1 MHAYDELIIS
11 IQISMKKYTFIL
23 LCVFLF
29 WGNAYA
35 QRENVISD
43 ESKIPAYQLPDVLT
57 RENGRKVKSE
67 KVWFNK
73 RRPEILKF
81 FTNEMYG
88 AVPGELGIA
97 EVKVWETANDALN
110 GQAIRKQLSLFFRK
124 NNQNLEVNV
133 LIYLPKTTQKVPVFL
148 AYNFTGNHAV
158 FNDPAIRLTES
169 WVANNPSV
177 GIINNHITEQSRATS
192 EDRWP
197 VEEIIKAGYGLV
209 TIYYGDVDP
218 DKDDFSDGI
227 HPFFYTEGQTHPASN
242 EWGSIAAWAWGL
254 SRAMDYLEQEP
265 LVDSK
270 KVAVLGHSRLGKAA
284 LWAGATDPRF
294 ALVISNESGCGGAA
308 LSKRIYGETVQVI
321 NTAFPHWFCDN
332 FLQYNENEKSLP
344 VDQHM
349 LLALIAPRPLY
360 VASAQ
365 GDQWSDPKG
374 EFLSAKYASA
384 VYELLGLEGLP
395 AKEMPELNHPV
406 MGTIGYH
413 IRSGKHD
420 LNTYDWTQYIGFA
433 DKWFKG
439 SEKMRKWEGEKME
452 K

>member
-1 MHAYDELIIS
+1 MR
-11 IQISMKKYTFIL
+11 KFTFIL
-23 LCVFLF
+23 LLSLLIGGNLF
-29 WGNAYA
+29 A
-35 QRENVISD
+35 QRENVISE
-43 ESKIPAYQLPDVLT
+43 ESKIPEYTLPDVLT
-57 RENGRKVKSE
+57 QFKGRKVKSE
-67 KVWFNK
+67 KAWFK
-73 RRPEILKF
+73 KQRPEILKV
-81 FTNEMYG
+81 FTDEVYG
-88 AVPGELGIA
+88 TVPGELSIS
-97 EVKVWETANDALN
+97 EVKVWETTDDALN
-110 GQAIRKQLSLFFRK
+110 GLARRKQLSLIFRK
-124 NNQNLEVNV
+124 DDQSLEVNV
-133 LIYLPKTTQKVPVFL
+133 LMYLPKTTQKVPVFL

-177 GIINNHITEQSRATS
+177 GIINNQVTEQSRAS
-192 EDRWP
+192 AEDRWP

-227 HPFFYTEGQTHPASN
+227 HPFFYKEGQTNPEYN

-254 SRAMDYLEQEP
+254 SKAMNFLEQEP

-284 LWAGATDPRF
+284 LWAGATDARF
-294 ALVISNESGCGGAA
+294 AMVISNESGCGGAA
-308 LSKRIYGETVQVI
+308 LSKRKYGETVQII
-321 NTAFPHWFCDN
+321 NTSFPHWFCDN
-332 FLQYNENEKSLP
+332 FLEYNEQEELLP

-360 VASAQ
+360 VASAE
-365 GDQWSDPKG
+365 GDQWADPKG

-384 VYELLGLEGLP
+384 VYKLLGTEGLP
-395 AKEMPELNHPV
+395 AKEMPGVNDPV

-420 LNTYDWTQYIGFA
+420 LTPYDWRQYIKFA
-433 DKWFKG
+433 DKHLK
-439 SEKMRKWEGEKME
+439 
-452 K
+452 